1 MITSDCL
8 YGVVI
13 RRGKEIVTV
22 ERKAAEVF
30 AALDM
35 ESKYTKEEIFELYAN
50 TVYFGSGYYGIRE
63 AAVGYFGREP
73 LELSDYECAMLAG
86 IPNAP
91 SAYLP
96 DMGNEL
102 AVKRVRK
109 VLNSMMRNK
118 VFTRENADRIEWQ
131 MIEVWRFVSPCL
143 RCNGKGM

>member
-91 SAYLP
+91 SAYSP
-96 DMGNEL
+96 DVGNEL
-102 AVKRVRK
+102 AEKRVKQVLKDRK
-109 VLNSMMRNK
+109 SV
-118 VFTRENADRIEWQ
+118 V
-131 MIEVWRFVSPCL
+131 
-143 RCNGKGM
+143 